1 MRSKIKEKIK
11 SNARLKQFVLD
22 LIVQPVKTRPR
33 WWIRL
38 LQFTY
43 MKRGRKS
50 VIYKNVRKDIV
61 PFNSFILGEKSIIES
76 FSTINNMVGDI
87 TIGSQCRIGL
97 NNTIIGPVKIGNNV
111 NLAQNILIAGLH
123 HNYTDPQKTIISQG
137 VRTSKITIEDDVLIG
152 ANSVV
157 LAGITIG
164 QHSMI
169 AAGTI
174 VTKSVPPNSVVAGNP
189 GKVIKQYNPQ
199 TKEWETIHHKMTDK

>member
-22 LIVQPVKTRPR
+22 LIVHPVKTRPR

-76 FSTINNMVGDI
+76 FSTN
-87 TIGSQCRIGL
+87 Q
-97 NNTIIGPVKIGNNV
+97 
-111 NLAQNILIAGLH
+111 
-123 HNYTDPQKTIISQG
+123 
-137 VRTSKITIEDDVLIG
+137 
-152 ANSVV
+152 
-157 LAGITIG
+157 
-164 QHSMI
+164 
-169 AAGTI
+169 
-174 VTKSVPPNSVVAGNP
+174 
-189 GKVIKQYNPQ
+189 
-199 TKEWETIHHKMTDK
+199 

>member
-1 MRSKIKEKIK
+1 M
-11 SNARLKQFVLD
+11 
-22 LIVQPVKTRPR
+22 
-33 WWIRL
+33 
-38 LQFTY
+38 
-43 MKRGRKS
+43 
-50 VIYKNVRKDIV
+50 VI
-61 PFNSFILGEKSIIES
+61 
-76 FSTINNMVGDI
+76 
-87 TIGSQCRIGL
+87 
-97 NNTIIGPVKIGNNV
+97 NV
-111 NLAQNILIAGLH
+111 NLAQNILIAGLIT
-123 HNYTDPQKTIISQG
+123 NYSDPQKTIISQG